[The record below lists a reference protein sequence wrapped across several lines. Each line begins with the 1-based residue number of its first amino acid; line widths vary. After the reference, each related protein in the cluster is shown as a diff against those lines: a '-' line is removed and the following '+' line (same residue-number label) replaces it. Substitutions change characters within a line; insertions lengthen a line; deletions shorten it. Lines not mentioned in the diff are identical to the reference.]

1 MARNFDCCPRLL
13 EPQEVKVVVTAHVKH
28 VRIIRA
34 LHLMATPVDDS
45 ISIFANKDHTETATS
60 LEFEKSCP
68 AKTAAIENIFNSMQ
82 AVISATTI

>member
-1 MARNFDCCPRLL
+1 
-13 EPQEVKVVVTAHVKH
+13 
-28 VRIIRA
+28 
-34 LHLMATPVDDS
+34 MATPVDDS